1 MTTITRKKNNPRQ
14 LSAKDWTVPILLILL
29 SLVPVMGGAFR
40 MTQLSTGAE
49 ITVGN
54 ARFFADPIP
63 VVLHII
69 SITLYSIL
77 GAFQFSKGFRLWK
90 PRLHR
95 RMGWL
100 LLPSGFVVAL
110 SGLWMSQFYDLPPLD
125 GQFLY
130 IQRLVF
136 GWGMVGCLVLG
147 ALAIRQ
153 RKYKQHGAWMIRAY
167 AIALGAGTQVVTYI
181 PWFIVFGEAN
191 EFERAMLMGLSWVI
205 NIIVAEWIIQ
215 KRPNPTPRN
224 QAQLAMSS

>member
-1 MTTITRKKNNPRQ
+1 MTAITRKKNNPRQ
-14 LSAKDWTVPILLILL
+14 LSRKDWTVPILLILL
-29 SLVPVMGGAFR
+29 GLVPVMGGIFR
-40 MTQLSTGAE
+40 MTQLSIGAV
-49 ITVGN
+49 TPDN

-69 SITLYSIL
+69 SNILYSIF

-90 PRLHR
+90 PRWHR
-95 RMGWL
+95 MIGRV
-100 LLPSGFVVAL
+100 LLPSGIIVAL

-136 GWGMVGCLVLG
+136 GWGMVACLILG

-167 AIALGAGTQVVTYI
+167 AIALGAGTQVLTYI

-191 EFERAMLMGLSWVI
+191 EFERAMLMGLSWLI

-215 KRPNPTPRN
+215 TRLQPKKPNQTS
-224 QAQLAMSS
+224 LAISA